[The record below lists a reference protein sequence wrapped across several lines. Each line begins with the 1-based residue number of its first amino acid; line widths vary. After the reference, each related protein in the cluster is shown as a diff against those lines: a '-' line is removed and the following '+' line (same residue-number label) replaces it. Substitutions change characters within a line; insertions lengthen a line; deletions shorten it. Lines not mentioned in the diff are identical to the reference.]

1 MEEKIGS
8 MLALDVNVPLETL
21 RDTVRELDKACY
33 HGLVNVDINNMA
45 EDDFKHITLEDYTE
59 IVKKGDVDK
68 YILICNQKVSV
79 FIQCDLFREHSI
91 GIPISMTYH
100 YKQGQFLDVL
110 FAFDNVGFCDF

>member
-1 MEEKIGS
+1 MEDMEKKTGPI
-8 MLALDVNVPLETL
+8 LALDVNVPLETL
-21 RDTVRELDKACY
+21 RDTVGELDKVCY
-33 HGLVNVDINNMA
+33 HGLVDVDINNLA

-68 YILICNQKVSV
+68 HILICNQKASV

-91 GIPISMTYH
+91 ISMTYQ

-110 FAFDNVGFCDF
+110 FAFENVGFCDF